1 MDQLPTT
8 DMGRHITL
16 AEIAR
21 TGEVPV
27 ETVITW
33 HRLLLAMGFEIG
45 RKGRSRCN
53 FSPHELYQFCVAAS
67 LSKAGHPVGIDTLRQ
82 IIDSTKEEGRPSG
95 SLFLK
100 TKSVFAIVAVDAAG
114 LWDVLA
120 SMLQRVADAQ
130 TS

>member
-1 MDQLPTT
+1 MEQLPTT
-8 DMGRHITL
+8 DLGRHVTL

-45 RKGRSRCN
+45 RKDRSRWN
-53 FSPHELYQFCVAAS
+53 FSPHELYQLCIAAS

-82 IIDSTKEEGRPSG
+82 IIDATKEEGRPSG
-95 SLFLK
+95 SVFLK
-100 TKSVFAIVAVDAAG
+100 TKSSFAIVAVDAAG

-120 SMLQRVADAQ
+120 HMLQRVADAQ